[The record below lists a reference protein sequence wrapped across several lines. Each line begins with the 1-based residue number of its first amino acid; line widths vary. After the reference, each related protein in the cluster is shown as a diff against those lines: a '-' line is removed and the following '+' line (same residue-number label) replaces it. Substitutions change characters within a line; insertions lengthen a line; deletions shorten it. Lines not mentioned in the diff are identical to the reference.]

1 MAINLSGKSDASII
15 ASATRAGLAS
25 APKDYSKI
33 FESVTKGYQATMD
46 AQAKMW
52 DEIGKATITIG
63 KEAIKKGRRI

>member
-52 DEIGKATITIG
+52 D
-63 KEAIKKGRRI
+63 